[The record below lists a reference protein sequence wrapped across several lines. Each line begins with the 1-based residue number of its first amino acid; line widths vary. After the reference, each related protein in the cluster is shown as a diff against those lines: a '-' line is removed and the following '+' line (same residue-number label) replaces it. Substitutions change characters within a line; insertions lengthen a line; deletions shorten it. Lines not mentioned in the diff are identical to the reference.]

1 MLIRESVS
9 LSLFYK
15 NHTKH
20 KKESQAEKCSSYVG
34 MYFYRWDLNS

>member
-9 LSLFYK
+9 LPLFYK

-20 KKESQAEKCSSYVG
+20 KKESQAVQCSFYVG
-34 MYFYRWDLNS
+34 MYFYHWDLNS